1 MIYAF
6 VKRFF
11 DVLLSALALIVLSP
25 IFLVA
30 TVGIFI
36 SSPGPVFYKANR
48 VGKDGELFTMFKFR
62 SMHLNNEKG
71 HMITLRTD
79 NRIFPFGRFIRKSKI
94 DELPQLINIIQGKM
108 SIVGWRPED
117 EENIKKVFVGK
128 FKEILSIKPGLTSP
142 GSLFDYTHGERYEDE
157 ESYEKE
163 FLPKKMELELFYVK
177 HRSLAY
183 DMALILKT
191 IVTILQVVCGKSEF
205 TEPSELGKV

>member
-1 MIYAF
+1 
-6 VKRFF
+6 
-11 DVLLSALALIVLSP
+11 
-25 IFLVA
+25 
-30 TVGIFI
+30 
-36 SSPGPVFYKANR
+36 
-48 VGKDGELFTMFKFR
+48 
-62 SMHLNNEKG
+62 
-71 HMITLRTD
+71 MITLRTD

>member
-48 VGKDGELFTMFKFR
+48 GGKDGELFTMFKFR